1 MASLSDL
8 QTRLEALRATRAGG
22 ALKVREGEREVT
34 FRSDTELAGA
44 IADLE
49 RQIAALTTG
58 RVTTVRIS
66 SSKGI

>member
-8 QTRLEALRATRAGG
+8 HARLEALRATRAGG
-22 ALKVREGEREVT
+22 ALKIREGEREVT
-34 FRSDTELAGA
+34 YRSDAELAAA

-58 RVTTVRIS
+58 RVHAVRIF
-66 SSKGI
+66 SSKGF

>member
-22 ALKVREGEREVT
+22 ALKIREGEREVT
-34 FRSDTELAGA
+34 FRSDSELAGA

-58 RVTTVRIS
+58 RVHTVRIF
-66 SSKGI
+66 SSKGV